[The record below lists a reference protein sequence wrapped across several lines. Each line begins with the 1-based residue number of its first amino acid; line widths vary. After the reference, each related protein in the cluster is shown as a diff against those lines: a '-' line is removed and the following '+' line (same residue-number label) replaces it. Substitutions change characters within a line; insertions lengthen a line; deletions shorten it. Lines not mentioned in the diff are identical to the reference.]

1 MNDKNPSTNSEHIAL
16 SQEDSMN
23 TSQDLERKKEKRKK
37 YFNIALLI
45 LFGVFIGQFGES
57 WYEELVREGSEQE
70 FEVSIEPFEEIEESI
85 NNQENILEKHY
96 PFSCTS
102 SSEHLESSHCE
113 EVYFKNRPSEGWHTN
128 DGICYKEFLTFDFP
142 KNIYLEFIVLQNYE
156 ERELFEKYGKIKE
169 LKILFPNSD
178 YPPVYFEMEN
188 DTTSQWIDINYEIS
202 TLTFEIKSHYE
213 KDEDSKC
220 ALSEITFYGR
230 SLNK

>member
-85 NNQENILEKHY
+85 
-96 PFSCTS
+96 
-102 SSEHLESSHCE
+102 
-113 EVYFKNRPSEGWHTN
+113 YF
-128 DGICYKEFLTFDFP
+128 
-142 KNIYLEFIVLQNYE
+142 
-156 ERELFEKYGKIKE
+156 
-169 LKILFPNSD
+169 
-178 YPPVYFEMEN
+178 
-188 DTTSQWIDINYEIS
+188 
-202 TLTFEIKSHYE
+202 
-213 KDEDSKC
+213 
-220 ALSEITFYGR
+220 
-230 SLNK
+230 